1 MSDNRIN
8 VNNPKI
14 IQKIKGNPHQIV
26 FVGFFIYAFS
36 LGAMF
41 PRLDDIQTSL
51 EIDKAELGLLLLCIP
66 LGLQI
71 TLLFADR
78 LVRAI
83 SLKNVICLGI
93 PSICFTQ
100 FAAVAVNQIA
110 FFAFFLIICGAFV
123 AVVEV
128 AINLEADRVEHALGS
143 RIMNRS
149 HAFWSIGFFSA
160 AVVGALFSQFKVML
174 EIHFLLVCGIAFLIS
189 KIIFEDYIV
198 ASPRHTNVT
207 TIKKFSLPTGPIFVM
222 VLFTMSAMLV
232 EGASIDWSVIFMREI
247 HSASPFISGFSLAM
261 AAFSQALVRFFGD
274 NLLNKFGPILI
285 SVASLFFMFLGIFLV
300 VLSNSSTLA
309 IFGFLFLGAGS
320 AVIFPMAI
328 SIAASRSDRPAETN
342 VASLTQFAFGM
353 FLLGPP
359 ILGFVG
365 EAYSLRWSFSLCIP
379 LLILSCLM
387 LLIMIKK
394 EPYFSN

>member
-1 MSDNRIN
+1 

-14 IQKIKGNPHQIV
+14 IQTIKGNPHQIV

-41 PRLDDIQTSL
+41 PRLDDIQSSL

-66 LGLQI
+66 LGLQV

-128 AINLEADRVEHALGS
+128 AINLEADRVEHTLGS

-160 AVVGALFSQFKVML
+160 AVVGALFSQLKVML

-207 TIKKFSLPTGPIFVM
+207 KIKKFSLPTGPIFVM

-300 VLSNSSTLA
+300 VLSNSSILA
-309 IFGFLFLGAGS
+309 ILGFLFMGAGS

>member
-1 MSDNRIN
+1 M
-8 VNNPKI
+8 NNPKI
-14 IQKIKGNPHQIV
+14 IQTIKGNPHQIV

-198 ASPRHTNVT
+198 ASPRHTNVAK
-207 TIKKFSLPTGPIFVM
+207 IKKFSLPTGPIFVM

-300 VLSNSSTLA
+300 VLSNSSILA
-309 IFGFLFLGAGS
+309 ILGFLFMGAGS

>member
-1 MSDNRIN
+1 MNY
-8 VNNPKI
+8 PKI

-51 EIDKAELGLLLLCIP
+51 QIDKAELGLLLLCIP

>member
-1 MSDNRIN
+1 M
-8 VNNPKI
+8 NNPKI
-14 IQKIKGNPHQIV
+14 IQTIKGNPHQIV

-51 EIDKAELGLLLLCIP
+51 EIDKAELGFLLLCIP

-207 TIKKFSLPTGPIFVM
+207 KIKKFSLPTGPIFVM

-309 IFGFLFLGAGS
+309 ILGFLFLGAGS

>member
-1 MSDNRIN
+1 M
-8 VNNPKI
+8 NNLKI
-14 IQKIKGNPHQIV
+14 IKTIKRNPQQIV

-66 LGLQI
+66 LGLQV

-83 SLKNVICLGI
+83 SLKNIVCLGI

-110 FFAFFLIICGAFV
+110 LFAFFLIICGAFV

-189 KIIFEDYIV
+189 KIIFADYNV

-207 TIKKFSLPTGPIFVM
+207 KIKKFSLPTGPIFVM

-261 AAFSQALVRFFGD
+261 AAFSQAWVRFFGD

-300 VLSNSSTLA
+300 VLSNSSTSA
-309 IFGFLFLGAGS
+309 ILGFLFMGAGS

-342 VASLTQFAFGM
+342 VASLTQFAFAM

-359 ILGFVG
+359 VLGFIG

-394 EPYFSN
+394 EPYFSK

>member
-1 MSDNRIN
+1 M
-8 VNNPKI
+8 NNPKI
-14 IQKIKGNPHQIV
+14 IQTIKGNPHQIV

-71 TLLFADR
+71 TLVFADR
-78 LVRAI
+78 LIRVI
-83 SLKNVICLGI
+83 SLKNIICFGI

-100 FAAVAVNQIA
+100 FAAVVVNQIA

-207 TIKKFSLPTGPIFVM
+207 KIKKFSLPTGPIFVM

-309 IFGFLFLGAGS
+309 ILGFLFLGAGS

>member
-1 MSDNRIN
+1 M
-8 VNNPKI
+8 NNPKI
-14 IQKIKGNPHQIV
+14 INTIKRNPQQIV

-66 LGLQI
+66 LGLQV

-78 LVRAI
+78 LVRGI
-83 SLKNVICLGI
+83 SLKNIVCLGI

-110 FFAFFLIICGAFV
+110 LFAFFLIICGAFV

-189 KIIFEDYIV
+189 KIIFADYNV

-207 TIKKFSLPTGPIFVM
+207 KIKKFSLPTGPIFVM

-261 AAFSQALVRFFGD
+261 AAFSQAWVRFFGD

-309 IFGFLFLGAGS
+309 ILGFLFMGAGS

-359 ILGFVG
+359 ILGFIG

-394 EPYFSN
+394 EPYFSK

>member
-1 MSDNRIN
+1 M
-8 VNNPKI
+8 NNPKI
-14 IQKIKGNPHQIV
+14 IQTIKGNPHQIV

-198 ASPRHTNVT
+198 ASPRHTNVAK
-207 TIKKFSLPTGPIFVM
+207 IKKFSLPTGPIFVM

-285 SVASLFFMFLGIFLV
+285 SVASLFFMFLGIFSV
-300 VLSNSSTLA
+300 VLSNSSILA
-309 IFGFLFLGAGS
+309 ILGFLFMGAGS

-359 ILGFVG
+359 VLGFVG

>member
-1 MSDNRIN
+1 
-8 VNNPKI
+8 VNNLKI
-14 IQKIKGNPHQIV
+14 IKTIKRNPQQIV

-66 LGLQI
+66 LGLQV

-83 SLKNVICLGI
+83 SLKNIVCLGI

-110 FFAFFLIICGAFV
+110 LFAFFLIICGAFV

-189 KIIFEDYIV
+189 KIIFADYNV

-207 TIKKFSLPTGPIFVM
+207 KIKKFSLPTGPIFVM

-261 AAFSQALVRFFGD
+261 AAFSQAWVRFFGD

-309 IFGFLFLGAGS
+309 ILGFLFMGAGS

-359 ILGFVG
+359 ILGFIG

-394 EPYFSN
+394 EPYFSK

>member
-1 MSDNRIN
+1 M
-8 VNNPKI
+8 NNPKI
-14 IQKIKGNPHQIV
+14 IQTIKGNPHQIV

-66 LGLQI
+66 LGLQV

-174 EIHFLLVCGIAFLIS
+174 EIHFLFVCGIAFLIS

-207 TIKKFSLPTGPIFVM
+207 KIKKFSLPTGPIFVM

-261 AAFSQALVRFFGD
+261 AAFSQALVRFYGD

-300 VLSNSSTLA
+300 VISISSTLA
-309 IFGFLFLGAGS
+309 ILGFLFMGAGS

>member
-1 MSDNRIN
+1 

-14 IQKIKGNPHQIV
+14 IQTIKGNPHQIV

-128 AINLEADRVEHALGS
+128 AINLEADRVEHALRS

-160 AVVGALFSQFKVML
+160 AVVGALFSQFKMML

-309 IFGFLFLGAGS
+309 ILGFLFLGAGS

>member
-1 MSDNRIN
+1 M
-8 VNNPKI
+8 NNPKI
-14 IQKIKGNPHQIV
+14 IQTIKGNPHQIV

-66 LGLQI
+66 LGLQV

-207 TIKKFSLPTGPIFVM
+207 KIKKFSLPTGPIFVM

-300 VLSNSSTLA
+300 VLSNSSILA
-309 IFGFLFLGAGS
+309 ILGFLFMGAGS

-394 EPYFSN
+394 EPYFSS

>member
-1 MSDNRIN
+1 MIRT
-8 VNNPKI
+8 
-14 IQKIKGNPHQIV
+14 IKGNPHQIV

-66 LGLQI
+66 LGLQV

-207 TIKKFSLPTGPIFVM
+207 KIKKFSLPTGPIFVM

-285 SVASLFFMFLGIFLV
+285 SLASLFFMFLGIFLV

-309 IFGFLFLGAGS
+309 ILGFLFMGAGS

-387 LLIMIKK
+387 LLVMIKK
-394 EPYFSN
+394 EPYFSK

>member
-1 MSDNRIN
+1 M
-8 VNNPKI
+8 NNLKI
-14 IQKIKGNPHQIV
+14 IKTIKRNPQQIV

-66 LGLQI
+66 LGLQV

-83 SLKNVICLGI
+83 SLKNIVCLGI

-110 FFAFFLIICGAFV
+110 LFAFFLIICGAFV

-189 KIIFEDYIV
+189 KIIFADYNV

-207 TIKKFSLPTGPIFVM
+207 KIKRFSLPTGPIFVM

-261 AAFSQALVRFFGD
+261 AAFSQAWVRFFGD

-309 IFGFLFLGAGS
+309 ILGFLFMGAGS

-342 VASLTQFAFGM
+342 VASLTQFAFAM

-359 ILGFVG
+359 VLGFIG

-394 EPYFSN
+394 EPYFSK

>member
-1 MSDNRIN
+1 

-14 IQKIKGNPHQIV
+14 IQTIKENPHQIV

-320 AVIFPMAI
+320 AVIFPMVI

>member
-1 MSDNRIN
+1 MNNQKVIN
-8 VNNPKI
+8 I
-14 IQKIKGNPHQIV
+14 IKIKPQLVV

-51 EIDKAELGLLLLCIP
+51 AIDKAELGLLLLCIP
-66 LGLQI
+66 LGLQV
-71 TLLFADR
+71 TLVFADR

-83 SLKNVICLGI
+83 PLKNIICIGI
-93 PSICFTQ
+93 PSICFMQ
-100 FAAVAVNQIA
+100 FAAVAINQIS
-110 FFAFFLIICGAFV
+110 FFAFFLMVCGAFV

-174 EIHFLLVCGIAFLIS
+174 EIHFLLICLISFVTS
-189 KIIFEDYIV
+189 KIIFKDYVV
-198 ASPRHTNVT
+198 ASPRHANVT
-207 TIKKFSLPTGPIFVM
+207 KIKKISLPTGPIFVM
-222 VLFTMSAMLV
+222 VLFTMAAMLV

-247 HSASPFISGFSLAM
+247 HYASPFLSGFSLAM

-274 NLLNKFGPILI
+274 NLLNKFGPIFI
-285 SVASLFFMFLGIFLV
+285 SIASLFFMFLGVILV
-300 VLSNSSTLA
+300 ILSSSSILA
-309 IFGFLFLGAGS
+309 ILGFLFMGAGS

-328 SIAASRSDRPAETN
+328 SIAASRNDRPAETN

-359 ILGFVG
+359 ILGFIG

-387 LLIMIKK
+387 LMIMIKK
-394 EPYFSN
+394 EPYFSK